1 MASGGRTYRRRRLPS
16 LSPVTSLGRA
26 VGMTFFVITIFPKA
40 SVPIDDSPQEENAYF
55 ERYDRAYALSRGG
68 SGRVQRQI
76 GGTFL
81 SVSVQTA
88 GKLTIRRNL
97 YGAHQNL

>member
-55 ERYDRAYALSRGG
+55 ERYDRAYALSRGTLAEC
-68 SGRVQRQI
+68 R
-76 GGTFL
+76 
-81 SVSVQTA
+81 
-88 GKLTIRRNL
+88 GKLEELFCLSLFKRLEN
-97 YGAHQNL
+97 